1 METEDNRYVKQT
13 PYAPAKPRRPGDIDR
28 PVTPGCPPSP
38 DKGTQ
43 EKVEKVIEDS
53 SGLP

>member
-13 PYAPAKPRRPGDIDR
+13 PYTPAPPRKPGQIERPH
-28 PVTPGCPPSP
+28 TPGTPPP
-38 DKGTQ
+38 TDAGVQ
-43 EKVEKVIEDS
+43 DMVEKVIEDS